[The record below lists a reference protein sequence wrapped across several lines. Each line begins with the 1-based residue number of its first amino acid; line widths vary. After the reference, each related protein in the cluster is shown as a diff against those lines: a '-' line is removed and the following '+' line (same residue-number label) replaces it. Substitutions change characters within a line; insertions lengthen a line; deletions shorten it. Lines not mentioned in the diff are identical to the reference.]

1 METSS
6 NLVIARK
13 LVAYHEL
20 GSVSWWFWD
29 PLYLVNMMETVTCLS
44 CNEIVH
50 TVDGGDF
57 GWVYGHRSV
66 GIGDEGVAAIAG
78 GCPRLKVVNVSYCAN
93 ITDASLRSLAQGLR
107 DLVQLE
113 LRACIN
119 VTSVGLCYLAASC
132 KHLRE
137 LDVKRCSYVSDSG
150 IHAIAQ
156 GCPNLRQVQIHCLLQ
171 VKLYVYLHLH
181 SPQLH

>member
-1 METSS
+1 M
-6 NLVIARK
+6 
-13 LVAYHEL
+13 
-20 GSVSWWFWD
+20 
-29 PLYLVNMMETVTCLS
+29 TCLS

-137 LDVKRCSYVSDSG
+137 LDVKRCCYVSDPG

-171 VKLYVYLHLH
+171 IHLRSIYLSSLAFTSAILSIFHLEMCHIVRKMITSSLTNVSGH
-181 SPQLH
+181 SLCTQFL

>member
-1 METSS
+1 MV
-6 NLVIARK
+6 VI
-13 LVAYHEL
+13 L
-20 GSVSWWFWD
+20 GG
-29 PLYLVNMMETVTCLS
+29 Y
-44 CNEIVH
+44 I
-50 TVDGGDF
+50 
-57 GWVYGHRSV
+57 YGHRSV

-113 LRACIN
+113 LRACIK

-137 LDVKRCSYVSDSG
+137 LDVKRCCYVSDSG

-156 GCPNLRQVQIHCLLQ
+156 GCPNLRQVQINSLL
-171 VKLYVYLHLH
+171 VTSKVIYFIFTCIHLSYINNILPLERCH
-181 SPQLH
+181 IVEKMTTCSLTNVSGP